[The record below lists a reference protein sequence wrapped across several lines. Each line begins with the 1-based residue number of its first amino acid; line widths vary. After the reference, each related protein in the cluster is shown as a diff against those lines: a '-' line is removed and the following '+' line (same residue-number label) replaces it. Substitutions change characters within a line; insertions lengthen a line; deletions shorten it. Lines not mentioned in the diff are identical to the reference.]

1 MSLLP
6 GQTAP
11 EFELRSDTVEVV
23 KLSALRGN
31 KLLLL
36 FVPLAFTST

>member
-1 MSLLP
+1 MSVEV
-6 GQTAP
+6 GQEAP
-11 EFELRSDTVEVV
+11 VFEVRSDSMEAV
-23 KLSALRGN
+23 KLSALRGQ